1 MSNFCIEENDFISS
15 DVDADNMES
24 FDYDDYVHFPQ
35 DDDHIRFSED
45 DDDVRNIQD
54 DDDGRN
60 IQDDDGQNIQD
71 DDDDVR
77 NIQDDDD
84 GQNIQDDDDDVRNIQ
99 DDDLMINA
107 QFDLNG
113 TEPTIELHIAKYIC
127 KANLDKTK
135 TNQLLSLLS
144 HVHNQDQLPPSSSNK
159 LWKKLNI
166 KLDYVKIQYC
176 TNCMRELV
184 PGSSC
189 GCSKL
194 QQPVVSELIIFSA
207 AHEISR
213 VLATIVE
220 IPRPFRDNE
229 QNTILLCLWHSS
241 CGPTAEQLLD
251 RIVNDLSLLLTT
263 GIDIDIRGTGTI
275 HFDLFIQGVCADGPG
290 QSKITEMIS
299 HNGYYAC
306 RVCEFEGIYYDSD
319 RTCTYPWS
327 VYVQENPRFRTRN
340 RFESCLNEAEYL
352 KNTGGKNI
360 NVFGI
365 KGVSPLNRLLFIPTQ
380 AIYDYFHLCLEGHM
394 KVLLKEWNDMHSGT
408 NIQTCEIIAQ
418 FDDFLCNIDYPHSIH
433 RRVRCFRSFHDWKA
447 SQLRLFLIY
456 LALPFLLFFNHYFPP
471 LLIYH
476 FSLYAIYIRILCHFN
491 EKKNVYDSRVF
502 IETHL
507 RRFSEFYPMS
517 KQLLSTHCNTHLWQ
531 QVIRH
536 GSLTATSFRVLVIN
550 LLFFGPDTNN
560 VLSYIILFLIL
571 YVKNRVAS
579 IYALV
584 IVTAPKQN
592 VSKMSKST
600 VSKNNAS
607 QRVIIASST
616 SATQY
621 RSSSEY
627 QSSSQHQTS
636 SQQQPSSLHQ
646 HSSQLQS
653 PSIHRSPNVR
663 RSSNVHQPS
672 YVRQPSDA
680 HQSYSQT
687 TNYFGPIR
695 SSSTQNH
702 SHTLTSSNSQQR
714 ASPYTTNSP
723 RTIRGMP
730 NREVNIQ
737 SDQCEEEFTRPTR
750 LITVDENLLHLLLER
765 SDFMENEIR
774 TLNYTTNQ
782 ILKIARQSL
791 KDQELFPTSQP
802 TSKLTPVFWNGEN
815 LIENTRTPLPTTF
828 LCNLVRK
835 MYTTDEIKSRV
846 PQLKSQAGDERLE
859 KIKEC
864 LVQLYFSQNPSLIN
878 TFMKSKGHDS
888 LYWQERSQRSRDKS
902 KARAAQNNNNN
913 NNNNN
918 DNNDNNDNNNNNN
931 NSNNNTN
938 SNQNVTPNQI
948 HMNNNLNNFD
958 VDLQIHSFDDI

>member
-144 HVHNQDQLPPSSSNK
+144 H
-159 LWKKLNI
+159 
-166 KLDYVKIQYC
+166 
-176 TNCMRELV
+176 
-184 PGSSC
+184 
-189 GCSKL
+189 
-194 QQPVVSELIIFSA
+194 
-207 AHEISR
+207 

-531 QVIRH
+531 Q
-536 GSLTATSFRVLVIN
+536 
-550 LLFFGPDTNN
+550 
-560 VLSYIILFLIL
+560 
-571 YVKNRVAS
+571 
-579 IYALV
+579 
-584 IVTAPKQN
+584 
-592 VSKMSKST
+592 KMSKST

-695 SSSTQNH
+695 SSSTQ
-702 SHTLTSSNSQQR
+702 S
-714 ASPYTTNSP
+714 
-723 RTIRGMP
+723 GMP

-931 NSNNNTN
+931 NNSNNNTN